1 MVSVG
6 KFDWPAQYG
15 GQRGGISSALGAMT
29 TANSEPIGKDK
40 SVIMIDLLS
49 SPLFRLGS
57 MRSQMIINMHRSSGW
72 F

>member
-29 TANSEPIGKDK
+29 TANSEPICDGNKEK
-40 SVIMIDLLS
+40 KE
-49 SPLFRLGS
+49 R
-57 MRSQMIINMHRSSGW
+57 
-72 F
+72 